1 MYTLIACIN
10 SRMRTACAWGS
21 FRLSLSLRCEDEMVA
36 WLLSHGASLRR
47 HPGVAGTSV
56 AGAMLCVLTLI
67 APGAS
72 ARAVPMAHTDLTT
85 ATKPRCPAAQ
95 FGAAV
100 AISANT
106 AVIGA
111 PTASRGGAVCIF
123 ARSADKWR
131 LQDVLRDP
139 PRGKYDAYGTVVAV
153 SSTRAGTYVMV
164 GASGDGDN
172 SGSVQPDGPV
182 YVYARSRG
190 SWRLMQTLSDPAGYH
205 PGNWFDIAMAM
216 SGTSAVI
223 STQGV
228 SGVKHASYVYVLSG
242 HSWRLQ
248 ATLRAPRGY
257 GQLAA
262 ISGRTVILGSGG
274 LPSVPGAS
282 PDLHLQPEDSSGYP
296 DAYVYVRSGSKWHL
310 QAHIADRSHDNV
322 DSEFSLAISGNT
334 ALLSGI
340 YVPLFGGSDK
350 GADLGHAFAFRR
362 TGSTWH
368 RIPTINDPGDS
379 SGDFSNGMS
388 ISGETAVVG
397 APEAQNGC
405 GVAYVFTWTGHKWAL
420 RTKLV
425 PPGGRKCGK
434 RAYFGWAVS
443 ASGNTAII
451 GAPGTG
457 KTYVLSI
464 P

>member
-1 MYTLIACIN
+1 ML
-10 SRMRTACAWGS
+10 
-21 FRLSLSLRCEDEMVA
+21 A
-36 WLLSHGASLRR
+36 WLPSHGATLRR
-47 HPGVAGTSV
+47 RLVVRRT
-56 AGAMLCVLTLI
+56 GASGALLCVLTLI
-67 APGAS
+67 APAAS
-72 ARAVPMAHTDLTT
+72 ARAVPWTHAALTT
-85 ATKPRCPAAQ
+85 DTKPHCPSAQ

-111 PTASRGGAVCIF
+111 PTAPRGGAVCIF
-123 ARSADKWR
+123 ARSAGKWR

-139 PRGKYDAYGTVVAV
+139 PRGKYDDYGAVVTV
-153 SSTRAGTYVMV
+153 SSTTAGTYAMV
-164 GASGDGDN
+164 GAWGDGDN

-228 SGVKHASYVYVLSG
+228 SGVRHASYVYVLSG

-262 ISGRTVILGSGG
+262 ISGRTLILGSGG

-282 PDLHLQPEDSSGYP
+282 LDPHLQPEDSSGYP
-296 DAYVYVRSGSKWHL
+296 DAYVYVRSGSRWHL
-310 QAHIADRSHDNV
+310 QAHIADRSDDNA
-322 DSEFSLAISGNT
+322 DSEFSLAISGNI

-340 YVPLFGGSDK
+340 YVPPFGGSDK
-350 GADLGHAFAFRR
+350 GADLGHAFAFMR
-362 TGSTWH
+362 TRKTWH

-379 SGDFSNGMS
+379 NGDFSNGMS
-388 ISGETAVVG
+388 ISGDTAVVG
-397 APEAQNGC
+397 APEAQKGC
-405 GVAYVFTWTGHKWAL
+405 GVAYVFTWTGHRWAL

-425 PPGGRKCGK
+425 PPGGDKCGK

-443 ASGNTAII
+443 ASGDTAII